1 MLILAG
7 HWFWVIELFVTV
19 SAKRFELRNI
29 VPITKWF
36 AGMLFAEPYHLHVHT
51 FSICQNGIISFVIT
65 GRIELTN
72 EHRTPWM
79 LV

>member
-7 HWFWVIELFVTV
+7 HWFWVIELFVTI
-19 SAKRFELRNI
+19 SAKRFELGNI

-65 GRIELTN
+65 RRIKLTN
-72 EHRTPWM
+72 KDRSTWM